1 MQMPSLKRL
10 LTGGVVGTVGADYL
24 GLLVLGLFN
33 AVVGREHIPG
43 HLRCRPAQGCWASD
57 TDRRLRLEVGTPVD
71 FVVAQCAPSMPHAGA
86 TCIHFASHA
95 DLVPVPGGGAYV

>member
-1 MQMPSLKRL
+1 LLSLL
-10 LTGGVVGTVGADYL
+10 LAAGTVGTVGADYL

-33 AVVGREHIPG
+33 AVVGRERIPG

-71 FVVAQCAPSMPHAGA
+71 FVVAQCVNCSPCHALNICCEHP
-86 TCIHFASHA
+86 T
-95 DLVPVPGGGAYV
+95 